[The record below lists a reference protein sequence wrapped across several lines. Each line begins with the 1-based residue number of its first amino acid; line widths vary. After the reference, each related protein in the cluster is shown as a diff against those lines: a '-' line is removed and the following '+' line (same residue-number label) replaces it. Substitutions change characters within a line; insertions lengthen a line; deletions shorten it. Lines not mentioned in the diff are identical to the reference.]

1 MCEMYEKSFVSQNG
15 VAGATV
21 HHDCIHSTFHSSKTI
36 IIKLMNNNKIFRD
49 GIFNDLILRHMRN
62 EKKNYSFIRIKLN
75 PKPNTDKQS

>member
-62 EKKNYSFIRIKLN
+62 EKKNLFIHK
-75 PKPNTDKQS
+75 DKVKSKAKH

>member
-1 MCEMYEKSFVSQNG
+1 
-15 VAGATV
+15 
-21 HHDCIHSTFHSSKTI
+21 
-36 IIKLMNNNKIFRD
+36 MNNNKIFRD